1 MTGFDHLNH
10 TAFHEATQTLR
21 ERGYWVLN
29 PARQPPGLE
38 YATYF
43 RRAIKDIYKSSGL
56 ALLPGWE
63 ISPGASQQFY
73 TATRLGLESRPVD
86 DWEPLEQA
94 HTAIS
99 SEYSHLPESAT
110 P

>member
-1 MTGFDHLNH
+1 MTGFDGLNH

-29 PARQPPGLE
+29 PARQPIGLE

-63 ISPGASQQFY
+63 ISPGASQQFH
-73 TATRLGLESRPVD
+73 TATRLGLESRPVHE
-86 DWEPLEQA
+86 WE
-94 HTAIS
+94 TIT
-99 SEYSHLPESAT
+99 ESAT